1 MAELI
6 PFPRRARPDEIT
18 AETLPVARRP
28 SRAELR
34 SADRRRMLENL
45 AALVFLVAFM
55 ALSFWV
61 MDRIA
66 GYSRAL
72 DCMQFRHNKAC
83 T

>member
-6 PFPRRARPDEIT
+6 PFPRRQRPEDMPT
-18 AETLPVARRP
+18 ETLPVARRP

-34 SADRRRMLENL
+34 AADRRRMLENL
-45 AALVFLVAFM
+45 AALVFLIAFM

-61 MDRIA
+61 IDRIGA
-66 GYSRAL
+66 YSRAL

-83 T
+83 R